1 MSVETTPATDG
12 RQRVSLGPVERWA
25 VLGSGTALL
34 GFGFWLA
41 SSVQTLLV
49 SSQTTSQQVAN
60 VQLQVQQLNTQMQDV
75 AAVKLKV
82 AELSIQVEQ
91 NKQDI
96 HELKQLKGL
105 K

>member
-1 MSVETTPATDG
+1 METMPSQDG
-12 RQRVSLGPVERWA
+12 RTIVSLGLFGKLALSVA
-25 VLGSGTALL
+25 TALL
-34 GFGFWLA
+34 VTFCGWLVF
-41 SSVQTLLV
+41 SVQSLL
-49 SSQTTSQQVAN
+49 TSAQVTNQQVSA

-96 HELKQLKGL
+96 KELKQLRGL
-105 K
+105 R